1 MNEALIGLAG
11 VLVGSFITV
20 FKDLWT
26 SHRERRKEG
35 SYSAIRLISI
45 LEAYADR
52 CIDVVQDDGTI
63 HGQPAGRWD
72 DGQEYAEAQEATPDP
87 LDYPDEIGW
96 RSLDEGLMHRIVA
109 LPNKARRTNRY
120 IGMSTEFASPP
131 YYEDYFHARQEGYA
145 RLGADALE
153 IAAELRRKYRISAN
167 SGIRMTTEWDPV
179 SFLRERIQK
188 FDDERVEPEARRDER
203 AKEATT

>member
-1 MNEALIGLAG
+1 VSEAIYGLVG

-20 FKDLWT
+20 LKDWW
-26 SHRERRKEG
+26 SSYRERRRDA

-63 HGQPAGRWD
+63 YGQPAGRTQ
-72 DGQEYAEAQEATPDP
+72 DGEDYLEAQEETPDP
-87 LDYPDEIGW
+87 LDFPDDIGW
-96 RSLDEGLMHRIVA
+96 RSLDENLMHRIVA

-120 IGMSTEFASPP
+120 IGMSSEFASPP
-131 YYEDYFHARQEGYA
+131 YYEDYFDARQEGYA

-153 IAAELRRKYRISAN
+153 ISAELRRHYQISAN
-167 SGIRMTTEWDPV
+167 SGIRMTTEWDPA
-179 SFLRERIQK
+179 SFLRETIQK
-188 FDDERVEPEARRDER
+188 FDNHRAELEARRSEK
-203 AKEATT
+203 AQEAAT

>member
-1 MNEALIGLAG
+1 VIEAIFGLVG
-11 VLVGSFITV
+11 VLVGSTITV
-20 FKDLWT
+20 LKDWWA
-26 SHRERRKEG
+26 SYRERRRDA

-52 CIDVVQDDGTI
+52 CIDVVQDDGTTY
-63 HGQPAGRWD
+63 GQPAGRTQH
-72 DGQEYAEAQEATPDP
+72 GEEYLEAQEATPDP
-87 LDYPDEIGW
+87 LDYPDDIGW
-96 RSLDEGLMHRIVA
+96 RSLDEDLMHRIVA

-120 IGMSTEFASPP
+120 IGISTDFASPP
-131 YYEDYFHARQEGYA
+131 YYEDYFDARQEGYA

-153 IAAELRRKYRISAN
+153 IAAELRRRYRISAN

-188 FDDERVEPEARRDER
+188 FDNERAELEARRAER
-203 AKEATT
+203 AKEAVI

>member
-1 MNEALIGLAG
+1 MIEAIFGLVG
-11 VLVGSFITV
+11 VLVGSTITV
-20 FKDLWT
+20 LKDWLT
-26 SHRERRKEG
+26 SYRERRRNA

-52 CIDVVQDDGTI
+52 CIDVVQDDGAI

-72 DGQEYAEAQEATPDP
+72 DGQEYLEAQEATPDP
-87 LDYPDEIGW
+87 LDYPDDIGW

-131 YYEDYFHARQEGYA
+131 NFEDCFDARQEGYA

-153 IAAELRRKYRISAN
+153 IAAELRRQYQISAN
-167 SGIRMTTEWDPV
+167 SGIRMTTEWDPA
-179 SFLRERIQK
+179 SFLRETIQK
-188 FDDERVEPEARRDER
+188 FDNQRAELEARRAEK
-203 AKEATT
+203 AQEAAT

>member
-1 MNEALIGLAG
+1 MNEALIGFAG

-26 SHRERRKEG
+26 SYHERRKEG

-63 HGQPAGRWD
+63 YGQPAGRTR
-72 DGQEYAEAQEATPDP
+72 DGEGYLEAQEPTPDP
-87 LDYPDEIGW
+87 IDYPDDIGW
-96 RSLDEGLMHRIVA
+96 RSLGETIVHRIVA

-120 IGMSTEFASPP
+120 ISSSSDFAFPP
-131 YYEDYFHARQEGYA
+131 DYDAYFDARQEGYA
-145 RLGADALE
+145 RLGAEALE
-153 IAAELRRKYRISAN
+153 IAAELRVKFCVSAN
-167 SGIRMTTEWDPV
+167 SGISMTTQWDPAAYLQEKIAQ
-179 SFLRERIQK
+179 FDKEREEEL
-188 FDDERVEPEARRDER
+188 ERRRADWNLK
-203 AKEATT
+203 A